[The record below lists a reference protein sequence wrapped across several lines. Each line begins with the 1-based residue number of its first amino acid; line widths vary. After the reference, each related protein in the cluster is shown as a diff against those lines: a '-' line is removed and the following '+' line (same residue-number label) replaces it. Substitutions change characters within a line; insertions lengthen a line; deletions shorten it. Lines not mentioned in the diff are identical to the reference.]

1 MLSFL
6 CKPKVYSILLKTAE
20 FRNLKLLLFR
30 IILLSTNFEVFTQTQ
45 FNMLWRPHLTIE
57 IHYST
62 LYRRYAVLR
71 KKTTEELLI
80 LNRDIKILVIINY
93 FAVKSSC
100 PKIVKR
106 ASSIFAAHFFHS
118 INFLHMLIIYFTT
131 IAYLWSDK
139 KCQNNLMIK

>member
-6 CKPKVYSILLKTAE
+6 CKPKVYNILLKTAE
-20 FRNLKLLLFR
+20 FQNLKLLLFR

-100 PKIVKR
+100 PKIL
-106 ASSIFAAHFFHS
+106 SIQILLKGLPLFLPLIFF
-118 INFLHMLIIYFTT
+118 IQLIFYTCWLYI
-131 IAYLWSDK
+131 LE
-139 KCQNNLMIK
+139 L